1 MLDHDDDVV
10 DQQPDRGR
18 DAAEGHDV
26 EAHAEDAQH
35 QHRGRQCGRYD
46 DDGDERH
53 APAAQEQEEHQRGE
67 HEADQHSVTHAR
79 DRLGHQLALIVPVD
93 QPDPGRQLHARQ
105 LYLHLP
111 CDLDRVAVR
120 LLVDVEQYRGFPVL
134 DDPLPDG
141 HGTGL
146 HGRDI
151 PHPNDPCR
159 GRLDDDVTDLRSA
172 GDTAIG
178 NHEREST
185 TILDLP
191 DRTQHVAVADGGR
204 KVRHRQ
210 AVAREP
216 LRVREHLDLCGVT
229 TLHTDLRKAGDRG
242 QQRGNLKSCE
252 VLELSWIRRVGYQRI
267 GDDRKDGRVHPAD
280 IVLRAG
286 RQRRQDTADRGIDEQ
301 RARDHVA
308 PPTEVDRDLRG
319 PARRL
324 GTDVVDA
331 RDGADRLLDWTG
343 NGQRGLICG
352 TAPGIEIDDDPRKRY
367 LREEPDRQRQR
378 CDDSR

>member
-159 GRLDDDVTDLRSA
+159 GRLDDDVTDLRRA

-178 NHEREST
+178 NDKREPT

-191 DRTQHVAVADGGR
+191 DRTQHVAIADSGR
-204 KVRHRQ
+204 KVRHGK
-210 AVAREP
+210 AVACEP
-216 LRVREHLDLCGVT
+216 LRVREYLDLRGVA
-229 TLHTDLRKAGDRG
+229 TLHTDPGETGDRG
-242 QQRGNLKSCE
+242 QQRGDLKSRE
-252 VLELSWIRRVGYQRI
+252 ILELGRIRCIGYQGI
-267 GDDRKDGRVHPAD
+267 GDDRENGRVHPAD
-280 IVLRAG
+280 IVLRAS
-286 RQRRQDTADRGIDEQ
+286 RQRWQDAADRGVDQQ

-308 PPTEVDRDLRG
+308 PPTEVDRDLRR

-324 GTDVVDA
+324 RADVVYA
-331 RDGADRLLDWTG
+331 GDGADCLLDRAG
-343 NGQRGLICG
+343 DSQRGLVG
-352 TAPGIEIDDDPRKRY
+352 GAAPRVQVDHDPRKRH
-367 LREEPDRQRQR
+367 LREEANRQR
-378 CDDSR
+378 